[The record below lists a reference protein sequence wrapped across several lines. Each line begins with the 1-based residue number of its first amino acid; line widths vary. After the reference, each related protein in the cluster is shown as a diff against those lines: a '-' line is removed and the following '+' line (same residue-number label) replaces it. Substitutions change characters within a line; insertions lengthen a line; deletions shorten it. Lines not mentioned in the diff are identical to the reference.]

1 MKKISFLSLFL
12 TLALCAGAQTYSISN
27 LTLGQFCGD
36 AAPFGFA
43 KYTVGQGYSAFTQ
56 CGDSSTCNYV
66 DVHQVEY
73 AGGRIICEIDGVV
86 NAGENTWASNIRTA
100 WFDQSFKDV
109 RTDSKGKFV
118 YVAFDPREGYGLEMN
133 GNDEQ
138 TAAITFTA
146 PADGWYQ
153 FSGSVI
159 RQDINTGFG
168 TLALQPTF
176 RYATAPEERLEFG
189 NPIRY
194 TSTCGEIE
202 GFEGNSNLDAG
213 GHRRYV
219 AQEPTEF
226 TFAVQAQAGDV
237 VTLELNVAG
246 TGMSSGWA
254 RDYQSRSFL
263 QKLNVEIVDEDA
275 AAEAGFCVDPYG
287 PIDEDNIFAVADSL
301 TGVASDL
308 EIGDEYGQCPKE
320 AYDAF
325 MAAVE
330 AFWQAYDDE
339 VINVLNADSYLQVLR
354 TAFNKMMASCIMYDL
369 NCEGNYV
376 LVNSVDGAIN
386 YVDDDAMSY
395 NGDQPWGY
403 AYHDLGTGAYV
414 KFAGHDTNNKS
425 GVSAWYKGS
434 GDWLY
439 VTDSLS
445 IHPTATQA
453 PAIMFTAPEDGVY
466 RVMYTCSRPNPNPSV
481 VNTMYLR
488 SYFLKSG
495 TESVAKT
502 NDIFSTPYGNVSEDG
517 EGGKAL
523 VSGDFFVNMKAG
535 DRVISEEDCWTVN
548 RNSSAGTQFWQYI
561 VLSRLNEE
569 EAYTAKYA
577 NESGIFFY
585 NPYEAGNPAVLQAAL
600 DAANAAIAAV
610 GEANIGDESGKYDFA
625 VYVQLNDLMMTA
637 EGAIVAATNGDST
650 WDQLALNALA
660 QQLTDKTAE
669 FADSRLPFEKIIEG
683 TWSIQLTG
691 TNKFLTQKNQGEADY
706 HYAGF
711 LTAEVVWADDAQTE
725 VSSYPAGSIGADI
738 EKNGMQWE
746 AYDWTFTFS
755 ADTVSGGTQI
765 RNANGYLCGDGYVVR
780 VAPEEP
786 AGTGFRFWT
795 KEKDDEAFAIQRLS
809 DGKYLGGAFTW
820 KSPHDMISIYDK
832 PQYLFN
838 LSENTITAIEEAVA
852 EQPTL
857 ADTRYY
863 SLDGRQVSGADK
875 GIVIRVS
882 TYTDGTVQVEKR
894 LVK

>member
-109 RTDSKGKFV
+109 RADSKGKFV

-263 QKLNVEIVDEDA
+263 QKLDVEIVDEDA

-376 LVNSVDGAIN
+376 LVNSVDGAIT

-445 IHPTATQA
+445 VHPTATQA

-466 RVMYTCSRPNPNPSV
+466 RVMYTCSRTNPNPSV

-838 LSENTITAIEEAVA
+838 LSENTITAIEEAMA
-852 EQPTL
+852 EQPTV
-857 ADTRYY
+857 AATRYY